1 MANAKKE
8 VFTFKKN
15 ECYSLDEI
23 AIVSQRIAHVSRK
36 PKSLK
41 ECIKYG
47 IHKSNVSGDDTD
59 GWDGSMSDYD
69 IFEKTV
75 KITIEISN

>member
-1 MANAKKE
+1 MSKQ

-15 ECYSLDEI
+15 GCYSIDEI
-23 AIVSQRIAHVSRK
+23 QVPLNVVASASRK
-36 PKSLK
+36 PKSLN

-47 IHKSNVSGDDTD
+47 INASNVSGSEYD
-59 GWDGSMSDYD
+59 GWDGTMSDYD

-75 KITIEISN
+75 KITIEVID